1 MIATWSWQ
9 HVGISLRNFTD
20 SLSSRADACAHAAA
34 ALAYTVAACSPNMDV
49 ANAALP
55 TYCIMLLFFEG
66 FLIRQ
71 PSMPVYW

>member
-1 MIATWSWQ
+1 MSPPHRCSTGV
-9 HVGISLRNFTD
+9 H
-20 SLSSRADACAHAAA
+20 A
-34 ALAYTVAACSPNMDV
+34 ALAYTVAALSPNMDI
-49 ANAALP
+49 ANSALP

>member
-1 MIATWSWQ
+1 
-9 HVGISLRNFTD
+9 
-20 SLSSRADACAHAAA
+20 
-34 ALAYTVAACSPNMDV
+34 MDV

-55 TYCIMLLFFEG
+55 TYVVTQLFFAG